1 MMTLKEI
8 NEKVNKASW
17 ETPACELEQLK
28 ADILKKMHDK
38 RISYSNYCYLSS
50 NYDKVHHLTF
60 KEAIIPDY
68 IIKNEFEEK
77 VGEIKIIG
85 NLTKDKLVSLWLY
98 HEFIGNIYFE
108 EAEEKCNELCLF
120 IEEVKR

>member
-28 ADILKKMHDK
+28 VDILKKMHDK
-38 RISYSNYCYLSS
+38 RISYGNYCNLSS

-60 KEAIIPDY
+60 KEIVTPDY
-68 IIKNEFEEK
+68 IIKNEFNEK
-77 VGEIKIIG
+77 VGIIKING
-85 NLTKDKLVSLWLY
+85 TLTSGKLVSLWLY
-98 HEFIGNIYFE
+98 HEFIGSMYFE
-108 EAEEKCNELCLF
+108 EAEQKCNDLGLF
-120 IEEVKR
+120 IEVVK

>member
-28 ADILKKMHDK
+28 ADILKKMHDS
-38 RISYSNYCYLSS
+38 RISYSNYCVLSI
-50 NYDKVHHLTF
+50 NYDRIHRLTF
-60 KEAIIPDY
+60 KEPKSPDY
-68 IIKNEFEEK
+68 IIKNEFDEK
-77 VGEIKIIG
+77 VGSIKITAK
-85 NLTKDKLVSLWLY
+85 LTKGKLISLWLY
-98 HEFIGNIYFE
+98 HELAGNMYFE

-120 IEEVKR
+120 IEEIES